1 MMSEQATP
9 QPRYRRWRERRYPEA
24 VKHRVWWLLIAVGA
38 CAEGSGG
45 AVDDRTIEG
54 VVLDDYSERGV
65 SGAKVTFVSDALDRA
80 ETTTQSDGSFE
91 LRVELTAGV
100 LFGTLAASRDGYA
113 GSGQE
118 SVYFD
123 GSSPRMELRLRPR

>member
-1 MMSEQATP
+1 
-9 QPRYRRWRERRYPEA
+9 
-24 VKHRVWWLLIAVGA
+24 VWWLLIAVCA
-38 CAEGSGG
+38 CEEDGGG

-54 VVLDDYSERGV
+54 QVLDDYTERGV

-91 LRVELTAGV
+91 LRVELTTGV
-100 LFGTLAASRDGYA
+100 LFGTLEASRDGYA
-113 GSGQE
+113 ASGKE

-123 GSSPRMELRLRPR
+123 GSAPRMELRVRPRD